1 MITVRTKMSL
11 SVSGKG
17 RKRLNACGDKT
28 TEKPTGRI
36 PRISRLMALAIKY
49 QGLLDRGEVE
59 SITELAKLC
68 HVTQPRMSQILSL
81 NLLSPMIQER
91 LLFLPM
97 VENGKTEV
105 HEKILRS
112 VCAEIDWR
120 VQELRFTERFCER
133 VGA

>member
-1 MITVRTKMSL
+1 MSL

-28 TEKPTGRI
+28 TAKPTGRI

-49 QGLLDRGEVE
+49 QGMLDRGEVE
-59 SITELAKLC
+59 SVTELAKLC

-91 LLFLPM
+91 LLYLPL
-97 VENGKTEV
+97 VESGKPEV
-105 HEKILRS
+105 HEKMLRL
-112 VCAEIDWR
+112 VCVEIDWR
-120 VQELRFTERFCER
+120 VQELGLAEQDCLR
-133 VGA
+133 

>member
-1 MITVRTKMSL
+1 MSL

-17 RKRLNACGDKT
+17 RKRLDACGDKT

-49 QGLLDRGEVE
+49 QGMLDRGEVE

-97 VENGKTEV
+97 VESGKTEV

-112 VCAEIDWR
+112 VCAEMDWKI
-120 VQELRFTERFCER
+120 QQLRFAERICAGVDE
-133 VGA
+133 

>member
-28 TEKPTGRI
+28 TAKPTGRI

-49 QGLLDRGEVE
+49 QGMLDRGEVE
-59 SITELAKLC
+59 SVTELAKLC

-91 LLFLPM
+91 LLYLPL
-97 VENGKTEV
+97 VESGKPEV
-105 HEKILRS
+105 HEKMLRL
-112 VCAEIDWR
+112 VCVEIDWR
-120 VQELRFTERFCER
+120 VQELGLAEQDCLR
-133 VGA
+133 